1 MDKCQILKEE
11 HEWTEKIIKTNPYIL
26 SNLKTSSKQA
36 ASLIKNIGIEKYLSL
51 DKIYSKVLRES
62 ELEAFKFI
70 IDEVK
75 AKIKEKYTK
84 DDILLFLGYFSRELT
99 FYDKSEY
106 QNESTAKLKR
116 ESQQRATKEK
126 NYKNDRSTS
135 NSLTSNPFEGLQ
147 NLMDKKEKK

>member
-84 DDILLFLGYFSRELT
+84 DDILLFLGYCSRELT

-106 QNESTAKLKR
+106 QNESTKKLKR

-135 NSLTSNPFEGLQ
+135 NSLTSKPFEGLQ